1 MSDSENPKQVNNNDL
16 RNAQFDGSLI
26 NADTVNTG
34 QIGNNVYNIHFG
46 QSNLKN
52 IQNLKLKPNTLN
64 ELVNLLR
71 PFLEDERSRRPF
83 LVLALGND
91 APVLQHINWTGA
103 VASFIPDMLCKL
115 ADYGEVAPG
124 KQALWTLLEYVR
136 SQVGVDVQQC
146 IDKLIR
152 QVNLPAST
160 TNDLDELVQKVRKGL
175 YDRIQNLYGTIQL
188 LDIAHPVEIDRLYVD
203 VNILEEPCSY
213 SRLEIGE
220 LLRGRDQRE
229 DFNRFGLS
237 KVRERVTGLQSVK
250 KYSKLMILGKPGS
263 GKTTFLQHVVIECNQ
278 GYLLADRI
286 PILIRLRD
294 FVRQAKRVS
303 NFSFD
308 SHISSY
314 LREVASQ
321 QEVTALLSAGKFLL
335 LLDGL
340 DEVPEE
346 NSDAVVDEIEFFLD
360 NYDQN
365 NFIITCRVQAQ
376 KYRLNRFNYVEVAD
390 FNSEQ
395 IVKFAH
401 KWFAANSRNGLQEA
415 ETKSSK
421 LIELFNLPEN
431 QKIKEL
437 AVTPILLSLTC
448 RVFDDKGKFYSKQS
462 ELYEQGLE
470 ILLSKWDDSRR
481 IKRYSVYQNL
491 SIEQKRKL
499 LTYLAVRKF
508 EQEQYMLFEQD
519 EIQSYIAEYLDIS
532 LEDSQTLLESIEAQH
547 GLIVERAQRI
557 YSFSHLTFQEY
568 FAAKWFCEQADWQVL
583 AKHISEARYREVF
596 LVTTEL
602 SSNSG
607 QLLKIVKNEIDSILD
622 ADNELQNFLARVYAK
637 SQSINIPYHSAKI
650 RAFYFSINRNDILDF
665 QSTSNF
671 SSTSTFDI
679 NINSV
684 INPEYAPDC
693 VLDYE
698 LALLLYNAYC
708 IAADPPMIDAS
719 SYSHVNQQFLQGYE
733 KLTTSQINAEFR
745 LKLEKIKNVLPSFS
759 WEDWESYRNWGL
771 TEGQI
776 WANKLRELIV
786 TYRNIRHSLDYL
798 KDEQW
803 ELLKQYYNAN
813 KLLIDC
819 LNSACTVSD
828 TVRQEIEDTL
838 FLPLAEIEK
847 YKTTQSNLE

>member
-1 MSDSENPKQVNNNDL
+1 MVKLDPST
-16 RNAQFDGSLI
+16 I
-26 NADTVNTG
+26 NKFVE
-34 QIGNNVYNIHFG
+34 I
-46 QSNLKN
+46 
-52 IQNLKLKPNTLN
+52 
-64 ELVNLLR
+64 LR
-71 PFLEDERSRRPF
+71 PFVESEKERQSF
-83 LVLALGND
+83 LIAALGND
-91 APVLQHINWTGA
+91 APALQHISWGGS
-103 VASFIPDMLCKL
+103 VATFIPHMLSKL
-115 ADYGEVAPG
+115 ADFGGRE
-124 KQALWTLLEYVR
+124 ALCAVLEYAREQMSVHENI
-136 SQVGVDVQQC
+136 QQR

-152 QVNLPAST
+152 QLNLPAST
-160 TNDLDELVQKVRKGL
+160 TNDVDGLVQKVRNGL
-175 YDRIQNLYGTIQL
+175 YDRIQNLHGTIQL
-188 LDIAHPVEIDRLYVD
+188 LDIAHLVEIDRLYVD

-213 SRLEIGE
+213 SRLEIDE
-220 LLRGRDQRE
+220 LLRGREQRE

-237 KVRERVTGLQSVK
+237 KVRERVTGLQAVK
-250 KYSKLMILGKPGS
+250 KYAKLMILGKPGS

-421 LIELFNLPEN
+421 LIELFNLPET

-437 AVTPILLSLTC
+437 VVTPILLSLTC

-568 FAAKWFCEQADWQVL
+568 FAAKWFVERSHWKELVS
-583 AKHISEARYREVF
+583 HITDKQWREVF
-596 LVTTEL
+596 LL
-602 SSNSG
+602 SAEMQTKVDSFI
-607 QLLKIVKNEIDSILD
+607 LLMKQKVDAIVAADEKLQKI
-622 ADNELQNFLARVYAK
+622 LAWANQK
-637 SQSINIPYHSAKI
+637 STLVDKICKSAAI
-650 RAFYFSINRNDILDF
+650 RAFYLSIEVQNSFDDHLSCLIIPSFNPGISRSLQVDHLLYRCVFHSRSPDFSRPLYTSGSSSSFCMSITCITTTYLDF
-665 QSTSNF
+665 EMF
-671 SSTSTFDI
+671 
-679 NINSV
+679 
-684 INPEYAPDC
+684 
-693 VLDYE
+693 LGE
-698 LALLLYNAYC
+698 LLKDSLNLQPQLKEALIKLKNKLPNGQERIKY
-708 IAADPPMIDAS
+708 
-719 SYSHVNQQFLQGYE
+719 QQFWNE
-733 KLTTSQINAEFR
+733 HSKAWIE
-745 LKLEKIKNVLPSFS
+745 
-759 WEDWESYRNWGL
+759 
-771 TEGQI
+771 
-776 WANKLRELIV
+776 ELII
-786 TYRNIRHSLDYL
+786 TMNSYCQICQDWQLNN
-798 KDEQW
+798 KEK
-803 ELLKQYYNAN
+803 ELFKQYYNAN
-813 KLLIDC
+813 NLLVDC
-819 LNSACTVSD
+819 LNRVIAMSD
-828 TVRQEIEDTL
+828 DVRQEIEETL
-838 FLPLAEIEK
+838 FLPIAEIEK
-847 YKTTQSNLE
+847 RKH